1 MKEIL
6 ILGPGCY
13 RCRTL
18 HENVEAAV
26 KELGIECRVYKVTD
40 PAAIAGFGVMSTP
53 ALIIDGE
60 LKTAGKM
67 LSMEQVKEILGKK
80 P

>member
-26 KELGIECRVYKVTD
+26 KELGIECDVFKVTD
-40 PAAIAGFGVMSTP
+40 PSAIAGFGVMQTP
-53 ALIIDGE
+53 ALIIDGA

-67 LSMEQVKEILGKK
+67 LTKEQVKILLSEQ